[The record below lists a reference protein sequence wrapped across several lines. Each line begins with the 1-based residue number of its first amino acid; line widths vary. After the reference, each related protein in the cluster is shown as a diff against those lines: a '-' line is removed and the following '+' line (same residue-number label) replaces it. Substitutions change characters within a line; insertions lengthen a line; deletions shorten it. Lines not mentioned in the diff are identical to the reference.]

1 MNWRSINFDWNRAR
15 AFLVTAEEGS
25 FSAAAK
31 ALGMSQPTLGR
42 QVAALEEELSV
53 VLFEKVGKGIVLTP
67 SGEELLAH
75 VKHMGA
81 AASEF
86 ALAATGQ
93 SHSIEGTV
101 SISATEVMAAYI
113 LAPLLK
119 KLRKMAP
126 GIHIEII
133 ATNEASDL
141 RRREADIAIRNFQP
155 QHVDLIARRMNDGK
169 GYLYA
174 TPDYLDALGGKINVK
189 RLNNA
194 EYIGFTDNPPLI
206 KALNGIGLSLS
217 EKNFP
222 YITESHIVHWE
233 IVKNGAAI
241 GVMPDFIGD
250 YEPKVRRV
258 MSNLE
263 PVIFGTWLVVHR
275 ELRTNRKVRLV
286 YDFLAEE
293 LSKVL

>member
-42 QVAALEEELSV
+42 QVSALEDELNV

-75 VKHMGA
+75 VKQMGA

-86 ALAATGQ
+86 SLAATGQ

-119 KLRKMAP
+119 KLRKTAP

-155 QHVDLIARRMNDGK
+155 QHADLIARRMTDGQ

-174 TPDYLDALGGKINVK
+174 TPDYLNTLGTQIHFEQ
-189 RLNNA
+189 LNRA
-194 EYIGFTDNPPLI
+194 DYVGFTDNPPLI
-206 KALNGIGLSLS
+206 KALNSIGLSLTA
-217 EKNFP
+217 KNFP
-222 YITESHIVHWE
+222 FITESHIVHWE

-250 YEPKVRRV
+250 YEPRVQRV
-258 MSNLE
+258 MPDLE
-263 PVIFGTWLVVHR
+263 PVSFGTWLVVHR

-293 LSKVL
+293 LSRVL